1 MADFTYVSTWR
12 GFVYVAFI
20 IDVFAGYIV
29 GWRVSSSMETTFV
42 LDALEQAL
50 WARQPSGTVH
60 HSDKGSQYVSLAYTQ
75 RLKEAGLLAS
85 TGSTGDSYD
94 NAMAESINGLY
105 KAEVIHRKSWKNRTE
120 VELAT
125 LTWVDWYNNRR
136 LLERLGHIPPAEAE
150 KLIMLPSETMIWQP
164 EFTDKT
170 LSRKPGAVQ
179 TGFTRHAVSWG
190 VCHPNIYY
198 FHNLTPGWV
207 SFNGEKPEIA
217 IVPQSLHRLIYGP
230 DKRSSPSLDD
240 DLVVNLCTSEHLLVH
255 HPMLEGILLS
265 ECERL
270 KQHSLANKLISLFRQ
285 FGGTEL
291 RLKLV
296 WLCWLDLMT
305 GNSLDDWT
313 KNLKHK
319 SEKDLEQWIIAR
331 QGQSEPL
338 TNLMDQYVLMA
349 YRTSVDAAHS

>member
-1 MADFTYVSTWR
+1 MGVIQWR
-12 GFVYVAFI
+12 
-20 IDVFAGYIV
+20 
-29 GWRVSSSMETTFV
+29 
-42 LDALEQAL
+42 
-50 WARQPSGTVH
+50 
-60 HSDKGSQYVSLAYTQ
+60 K
-75 RLKEAGLLAS
+75 
-85 TGSTGDSYD
+85 TGDCHRSP
-94 NAMAESINGLY
+94 ESAPADLWSGQ
-105 KAEVIHRKSWKNRTE
+105 TE
-120 VELAT
+120 
-125 LTWVDWYNNRR
+125 
-136 LLERLGHIPPAEAE
+136 
-150 KLIMLPSETMIWQP
+150 LP
-164 EFTDKT
+164 
-170 LSRKPGAVQ
+170 
-179 TGFTRHAVSWG
+179 
-190 VCHPNIYY
+190 
-198 FHNLTPGWV
+198 
-207 SFNGEKPEIA
+207 
-217 IVPQSLHRLIYGP
+217 VP
-230 DKRSSPSLDD
+230 DD

>member
-1 MADFTYVSTWR
+1 MQLS
-12 GFVYVAFI
+12 
-20 IDVFAGYIV
+20 
-29 GWRVSSSMETTFV
+29 E
-42 LDALEQAL
+42 
-50 WARQPSGTVH
+50 
-60 HSDKGSQYVSLAYTQ
+60 
-75 RLKEAGLLAS
+75 
-85 TGSTGDSYD
+85 
-94 NAMAESINGLY
+94 
-105 KAEVIHRKSWKNRTE
+105 
-120 VELAT
+120 
-125 LTWVDWYNNRR
+125 R
-136 LLERLGHIPPAEAE
+136 LLL
-150 KLIMLPSETMIWQP
+150 
-164 EFTDKT
+164 
-170 LSRKPGAVQ
+170 
-179 TGFTRHAVSWG
+179 
-190 VCHPNIYY
+190 
-198 FHNLTPGWV
+198 
-207 SFNGEKPEIA
+207 
-217 IVPQSLHRLIYGP
+217 
-230 DKRSSPSLDD
+230 SPSLDD

>member
-1 MADFTYVSTWR
+1 MITGVWKYRGKST
-12 GFVYVAFI
+12 
-20 IDVFAGYIV
+20 
-29 GWRVSSSMETTFV
+29 
-42 LDALEQAL
+42 
-50 WARQPSGTVH
+50 
-60 HSDKGSQYVSLAYTQ
+60 
-75 RLKEAGLLAS
+75 
-85 TGSTGDSYD
+85 
-94 NAMAESINGLY
+94 
-105 KAEVIHRKSWKNRTE
+105 
-120 VELAT
+120 
-125 LTWVDWYNNRR
+125 
-136 LLERLGHIPPAEAE
+136 
-150 KLIMLPSETMIWQP
+150 
-164 EFTDKT
+164 
-170 LSRKPGAVQ
+170 
-179 TGFTRHAVSWG
+179 
-190 VCHPNIYY
+190 
-198 FHNLTPGWV
+198 
-207 SFNGEKPEIA
+207 
-217 IVPQSLHRLIYGP
+217 QSLHRLIYGP

>member
-1 MADFTYVSTWR
+1 MK
-12 GFVYVAFI
+12 
-20 IDVFAGYIV
+20 
-29 GWRVSSSMETTFV
+29 
-42 LDALEQAL
+42 Q
-50 WARQPSGTVH
+50 
-60 HSDKGSQYVSLAYTQ
+60 QYQTRY
-75 RLKEAGLLAS
+75 ELLHEN
-85 TGSTGDSYD
+85 YQKW
-94 NAMAESINGLY
+94 L
-105 KAEVIHRKSWKNRTE
+105 
-120 VELAT
+120 
-125 LTWVDWYNNRR
+125 
-136 LLERLGHIPPAEAE
+136 
-150 KLIMLPSETMIWQP
+150 
-164 EFTDKT
+164 
-170 LSRKPGAVQ
+170 

-198 FHNLTPGWV
+198 FQNLTPGWV

-338 TNLMDQYVLMA
+338 TNLMDQYVRMA